1 MPSAASPS
9 CTSDGISAARWK
21 TTSSSGML
29 RMRARYWRGLLR
41 LTFMPHSARKE
52 SVAAS
57 NVPFPGKAKR
67 ISLPALIDIAP
78 FRGSSEAHQ
87 MLFPALQ
94 VAHRHRVLPLLIAAN
109 DQRQKHLFFSSQ
121 PQASADAMSCHIHLG
136 AQASSSYRASDAQSI
151 GKLLHADR
159 DNQRLYG
166 LHSRHIGAN
175 K

>member
-21 TTSSSGML
+21 TTSTSGML

-57 NVPFPGKAKR
+57 KVPFPGKAKR
-67 ISLPALIDIAP
+67 ISPPALIDIAP
-78 FRGSSEAHQ
+78 FPGSREAYQ
-87 MLFPALQ
+87 MFFPALQ

-109 DQRQKHLFFSSQ
+109 DERQAHLFFSSQ
-121 PQASADAMSCHIHLG
+121 SQACANAVSRHIHLG
-136 AQASSSYRASDAQSI
+136 A
-151 GKLLHADR
+151 
-159 DNQRLYG
+159 
-166 LHSRHIGAN
+166 
-175 K
+175 